1 VECSEAGTMLDELA
15 LDVLPGDRRAALL
28 QHVEECP
35 DCRHLLDELSETADA
50 LLLAGPV
57 VAPPPGFGSRV
68 LDRIQAPRARARNRN
83 RTRLRLFAAAAA
95 AAMLLAVGGVVG
107 ARFGR
112 SGGGDAGREFQTVQL
127 VSTDGSP
134 MGDVSLYAGPPAWF
148 FMRLTAALPDGK
160 YQCVLDTDDGHS
172 VPVGKLWLS
181 GAHGAWGDHV
191 SLDPRHIKAARL
203 LDPDGSTVATARLS

>member
-1 VECSEAGTMLDELA
+1 VDCSEAGTMLDELA

-28 QHVEECP
+28 HHLEACP
-35 DCRHLLDELSETADA
+35 DCVRLLDELSESADA

-57 VAPPPGFGSRV
+57 AAPPPGFEDRV
-68 LDRIQAPRARARNRN
+68 LERIQAPRARGRA

-95 AAMLLAVGGVVG
+95 AAVLLAVGGVAG

-112 SGGGDAGREFQTVQL
+112 SGGSDSGPEFQTVQL

-134 MGDVSLYAGPPAWF
+134 IGDVSLYAGPPAWF